1 MIKIILLIFLNSI
14 ICESLLY
21 DVHFKK
27 INVGSATLNSQKI
40 NNNSNE
46 IIFSVKTKKFID
58 FIYKIRENIRMIV
71 NHNNF
76 SLEYI
81 KKNSQHK
88 RSIIQYENTFN
99 NNQNLYDPIS
109 IIYFLRNK
117 ELFVDDKFIF
127 DIFKPKINKKIGM
140 RVIGEEIIYAMKNN
154 YECFILAPFNINNE
168 KGKIKLWISKK
179 TKLPI
184 IIEQDGKNGK
194 IILKLKSILSDN

>member
-1 MIKIILLIFLNSI
+1 
-14 ICESLLY
+14 
-21 DVHFKK
+21 
-27 INVGSATLNSQKI
+27 
-40 NNNSNE
+40 
-46 IIFSVKTKKFID
+46 
-58 FIYKIRENIRMIV
+58 MIV

-81 KKNSQHK
+81 KKNSRHK

-99 NNQNLYDPIS
+99 HNQNLYDPIS

-140 RVIGEEIIYAMKNN
+140 KVIGEEIIYAMNKN

-194 IILKLKSILSDN
+194 IILKLKSILNDN